1 MMPVAKRIF
10 ALLDKQGKSQQA
22 LADYIGKSKQT
33 VNGWQKD
40 ENTSYTKYI
49 NQIAE
54 FFGVTTD
61 YLLTGTQPPII
72 NENDAIKALV
82 KTYSTEELLK
92 ISALPRDKAQKVVE
106 LVQALLEE

>member
-1 MMPVAKRIF
+1 MSDIAKRIF
-10 ALLDKQGKSQQA
+10 DLLDSRDIEQQA
-22 LADYIGKSKQT
+22 LAEYLGIKRQNITEWKAGRT
-33 VNGWQKD
+33 H
-40 ENTSYTKYI
+40 SYKKYI